1 MSKKSVIGTTSVG
14 ILSSVLA
21 FLGVV
26 SCCGLP
32 IIAGALAWLGI
43 GASQLSFF
51 AEYRPIFIGLAIVAL
66 LFGFWQ
72 VYFRKPSSC
81 CSTSSCCGTTE
92 KKDEKPKSNR
102 FQKIFL
108 WIGAIVIAAMLIWGN
123 ENVQPTQQSDSLA
136 PQIQLQ
142 DGQSGCCPSDSPD
155 EKKVE
160 EDKSSG
166 CCPQN

>member
-51 AEYRPIFIGLAIVAL
+51 AEYRPIFIGIAIVAL

-92 KKDEKPKSNR
+92 KKDEKPKSKI

-108 WIGAIVIAAMLIWGN
+108 WIGALVIVAMLIWGN
-123 ENVQPTQQSDSLA
+123 QNVQPSGQNDPFA

-142 DGQSGCCPSDSPD
+142 DGQSGCCPSDTQ
-155 EKKVE
+155 EKPVQEKP
-160 EDKSSG
+160 SSG
-166 CCPQN
+166 CCPQK